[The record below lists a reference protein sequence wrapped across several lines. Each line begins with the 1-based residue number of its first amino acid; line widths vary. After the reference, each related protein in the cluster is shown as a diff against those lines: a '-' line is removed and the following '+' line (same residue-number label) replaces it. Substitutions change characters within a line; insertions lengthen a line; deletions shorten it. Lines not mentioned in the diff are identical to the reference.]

1 MSIPDSCGS
10 IFSKVVESI
19 AKDTPNRATILTA
32 NCERDL
38 ANSYSALWK
47 SHLDTLSIQSKFKD
61 VVALEPTCRVWNRI
75 ISSLPSGQLSFMLR
89 ASADCLPT
97 PLNLR
102 RWKYITDPK
111 CKLCS
116 LPTPTT
122 LHILNNCQT
131 ALVQGRYTWRHD
143 SVLKQIVQR
152 FRNVLSEGQALYADL
167 PGFLANTSPPVTIPL
182 NLSSTSDR
190 PDLVIISPD
199 EIGILELTV
208 CYNAPSN
215 LEAAKKRKM
224 DKYAAL
230 VADLESGSTLVTY
243 VTLEIGCLGRY
254 TKDAVK
260 SLQLLLPS
268 MTKREIMTLLTS
280 LSKIAISCSKSI
292 FQAQDHPTWISST
305 PLYSP

>member
-1 MSIPDSCGS
+1 M
-10 IFSKVVESI
+10 VESI
-19 AKDTPNRATILTA
+19 AKDTPNRASILTA

-38 ANSYSALWK
+38 ANSYSALWN

-75 ISSLPSGQLSFMLR
+75 ICSLPSGQLSFMLR

-143 SVLKQIVQR
+143 SVLKQIAQR

-167 PGFLANTSPPVTIPL
+167 PGFLANTSPPATIP
-182 NLSSTSDR
+182 ST
-190 PDLVIISPD
+190 
-199 EIGILELTV
+199 
-208 CYNAPSN
+208 YHQ
-215 LEAAKKRKM
+215 
-224 DKYAAL
+224 
-230 VADLESGSTLVTY
+230 
-243 VTLEIGCLGRY
+243 
-254 TKDAVK
+254 
-260 SLQLLLPS
+260 LQ
-268 MTKREIMTLLTS
+268 TD
-280 LSKIAISCSKSI
+280 
-292 FQAQDHPTWISST
+292 QISSSF
-305 PLYSP
+305 LLMKSASLN

>member
-19 AKDTPNRATILTA
+19 AKDTPNQAKILTA
-32 NCERDL
+32 NCERVL
-38 ANSYSALWK
+38 ANSYSTLWN
-47 SHLDTLSIQSKFKD
+47 SHHDTLSIQSKFKD

-75 ISSLPSGQLSFMLR
+75 ISGLHSGQLSFMLR
-89 ASADCLPT
+89 ASVDCLPT

-122 LHILNNCQT
+122 LHILSNCQT
-131 ALVQGRYTWRHD
+131 ALDQGKYTWRHD

-152 FRNVLSEGQALYADL
+152 FMNVPSEGQALYADL
-167 PGFLANTSPPVTIPL
+167 RGFLANTSPPATISL
-182 NLSSTSDR
+182 NLSSSSDR

-199 EIGILELTV
+199 KIGILELTV

-215 LEAAKKRKM
+215 LEAAKKRKN
-224 DKYAAL
+224 
-230 VADLESGSTLVTY
+230 G
-243 VTLEIGCLGRY
+243 
-254 TKDAVK
+254 
-260 SLQLLLPS
+260 
-268 MTKREIMTLLTS
+268 
-280 LSKIAISCSKSI
+280 
-292 FQAQDHPTWISST
+292 
-305 PLYSP
+305 